1 MVLAR
6 VLSVAEMQHTYLPG
20 IPGWNVF
27 TVSFL
32 SLLFQV
38 ACPEDNLQ
46 AEEVLH

>member
-6 VLSVAEMQHTYLPG
+6 VLSVAVVEMQHAYLPG

-32 SLLFQV
+32 SPAV
-38 ACPEDNLQ
+38 PGCMSRR
-46 AEEVLH
+46 